1 MARQVLVCSG
11 PWSDMPLEQFA
22 QHVADWGYQG
32 LELAFWGDHFAVQVA
47 LSEESYCAEKL
58 ALFNQ
63 LDLTVPAIGVHRLS
77 QVISDPIDSRHR
89 SLVPEYVWGDGSSE
103 GVRER
108 ATEELLAAFQAAQQ
122 LGVSVISGC
131 TGSPI
136 WPAVAGF
143 PSASPQF
150 VEESFRRFV
159 KQWTPILERCEEL
172 GLKYACQVAPGQIAF
187 DLHSAEL
194 VLEELDRHEA
204 FGFTLD
210 PAQLHWQGVDPVE
223 FIRRLND
230 RIFHVHVNDIAF
242 RLNGR
247 TSLLNSALPSG
258 DSRRGW
264 DYRSPGRGVV
274 DWESIIRALN
284 EVGYDGP
291 LAVHWCDPGMDRI
304 AGAEEAC
311 KFVKR
316 LDFEP
321 APREESGFE
330 DS

>member
-11 PWSDMPLEQFA
+11 PWSDVPLEQFA
-22 QHVADWGYQG
+22 QHAADWGYQG
-32 LELAFWGDHFAVQVA
+32 LDLAFWGDHFAVQVA
-47 LSEESYCAEKL
+47 LGEESYCGDKL

-63 LDLTVPAIGVHRLS
+63 LDLTVPVVSVHRLS
-77 QVISDPIDSRHR
+77 QAISDQIDSRHR
-89 SLVPEYVWGDGSSE
+89 HLVPEYVWGDGKGE

-122 LGVSVISGC
+122 LGVSVVSGC
-131 TGSPI
+131 TGSPA
-136 WPAVAGF
+136 WPAAVGCMPA
-143 PSASPQF
+143 PTQF
-150 VEESFRRFV
+150 IEESFRLFV
-159 KQWTPILERCEEL
+159 KQWTPILERCQEL
-172 GLKYACQVAPGQIAF
+172 GLKYACQVAPGQMAF
-187 DLHSAEL
+187 DMYSAEQ
-194 VLEELDRHEA
+194 VLEELDNHDS

-223 FIRRLND
+223 FIRRFTD
-230 RIFHVHVNDIAF
+230 RVFHVHVTDIAI

-247 TSLLNSALPSG
+247 ASLLNSGLPPG
-258 DSRRGW
+258 DPRRGW
-264 DYRSPGRGVV
+264 DHRSPGRGVV
-274 DWESIIRALN
+274 DWEGIIRALN
-284 EVGYDGP
+284 EIGYDGP
-291 LAVHWCDPGMDRI
+291 LAVNWCDPAMDRH

-321 APREESGFE
+321 APREDPGFE